1 VHARYLLVVAAL
13 SVSVAR
19 AELITMNVDPNGTTS
34 NQTLFG
40 TVLTGGSATWPTK
53 SSNQWRDYQ
62 FELQTTSGSTTFDQF
77 SVRLSAQLR
86 QSTSSGNSLR
96 ATLWSGTM
104 VADPPLSNALVTV
117 STPNS
122 SFTNGSSGYSSLL
135 LSGSTF
141 APQVI
146 STTPSVFFFRVWAE
160 GAGQNNG
167 YQTKMAA
174 TLAEQQSVTMSPAPA
189 IDGYLDIDSDNNGTI
204 DASRDVISEVPEPG
218 TLALVAIGG
227 VTCGVWKVRRRLP

>member
-1 VHARYLLVVAAL
+1 VNARYLLVVAAL

-19 AELITMNVDPNGTTS
+19 ADLITMNVDPNGTTS

-40 TVLTGGSATWPTK
+40 TVLTSGSATWPTK

-62 FELQTTSGSTTFDQF
+62 FELQTASGSTTFDQF
-77 SVRLSAQLR
+77 AVQLSAQLR
-86 QSTSSGNSLR
+86 QSTSSSNSLR

-104 VADPPLSNALVTV
+104 IANPLLSDALVTV

-135 LSGSTF
+135 LSGSSF
-141 APQVI
+141 ATQII
-146 STTPSVFFFRVWAE
+146 STTPSVYFFRVWAE

-174 TLAEQQSVTMSPAPA
+174 TLAEQQSVTMAPA
-189 IDGYLDIDSDNNGTI
+189 AAIDAYLDIDSDNDGSV

-218 TLALVAIGG
+218 TLVLVTISG
-227 VTCGVWKVRRRLP
+227 VAGLGWRWRRRLP

>member
-1 VHARYLLVVAAL
+1 MNARYLLVVAAL

-19 AELITMNVDPNGTTS
+19 ADLITMNVDPNGTTS

-40 TVLTGGSATWPTK
+40 TVLTSGSATWPTK

-62 FELQTTSGSTTFDQF
+62 FELQTASGSTTFDQF
-77 SVRLSAQLR
+77 AVQLSAQLR
-86 QSTSSGNSLR
+86 QSTSSSNSLR

-104 VADPPLSNALVTV
+104 IANPLLSDALVTV

-135 LSGSTF
+135 LSGSSF
-141 APQVI
+141 ATQII
-146 STTPSVFFFRVWAE
+146 STTPSVYFFRVWAE

-174 TLAEQQSVTMSPAPA
+174 TLAEQQSVTMAPA
-189 IDGYLDIDSDNNGTI
+189 AAIDAYLDIDSDNDGSV

-218 TLALVAIGG
+218 TLVLVTISG
-227 VTCGVWKVRRRLP
+227 VAGLGWRWRRRLP